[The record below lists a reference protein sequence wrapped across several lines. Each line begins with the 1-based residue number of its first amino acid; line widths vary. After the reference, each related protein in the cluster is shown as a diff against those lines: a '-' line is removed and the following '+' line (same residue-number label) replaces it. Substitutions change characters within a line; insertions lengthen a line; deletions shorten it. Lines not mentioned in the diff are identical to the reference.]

1 MGKARSLG
9 WALITR
15 YGVRCPHKEKRPGRR
30 HSRSGDPARTRGGAG
45 CLDAKERSGRRNPPC
60 PPLDARL
67 PASGWKTRNTS
78 RGRAACGPRGRRQ
91 RPSPPSRSHS
101 RGGGCFS
108 ADPRR
113 ARFGPSLWGS
123 LQKVRLSKGGWLGWV
138 LGAKRLYFPMKSP
151 PSVAPRCRP
160 RWRSACPPRMP
171 RARLPHAL
179 RCLSLRGS
187 LLSAQAG
194 RQR

>member
-1 MGKARSLG
+1 MPRRGAAEG
-9 WALITR
+9 TR
-15 YGVRCPHKEKRPGRR
+15 PAHPSMPGFQPPDVRHGTRGAATQPVVPGAG
-30 HSRSGDPARTRGGAG
+30 SRS
-45 CLDAKERSGRRNPPC
+45 
-60 PPLDARL
+60 
-67 PASGWKTRNTS
+67 
-78 RGRAACGPRGRRQ
+78 RRQ

-138 LGAKRLYFPMKSP
+138 LGAKCLYFPMKSP

-171 RARLPHAL
+171 RARLPLTL
-179 RCLSLRGS
+179 RCLSPRGS